1 MTRTT
6 LVGLAETENVRAKKE
21 KKQKKDFMQRR
32 ENKFKERSK
41 VNPSIQKEK
50 VELGQD

>member
-1 MTRTT
+1 VKR
-6 LVGLAETENVRAKKE
+6 E
-21 KKQKKDFMQRR
+21 KRSFMGRR

-50 VELGQD
+50 VERGKEG